1 MSTTFPTTL
10 AYVSFTVVL
19 ASFGLLAL
27 NLLALYA
34 DALATLRAAPSESR
48 DALGALRAQLREER
62 EALRQQTR
70 ELCAKTVTCQT
81 QQRQLL
87 SGLQQSRPA
96 SSQQRS
102 QQHPAHRGRPRS
114 AAASRSFDNLRSS
127 SHHAGRGNNVYRLTH
142 AEQTLRV
149 HSETMRDLWRKF
161 KVLER
166 PFLRRPIP
174 VPAPSDLQSTG
185 RVQEQARRGAPL
197 GVQGQEN
204 PDTVDEKDNNH
215 MLREDLEMMHFGGAD
230 TFGGGG
236 GGSLSDFGNTEMVNP
251 SALYQCDFVRRF
263 VWWRS
268 KKDLLRLAD
277 AVQGVMLRRV
287 AREVTCVRTMVRQ
300 LRDGGDG
307 PEDILNPR
315 FDIAAGGVGGVLL
328 GILDEENN
336 RSRGPTPMGLVRR
349 PVGETCNVYESSDSG
364 SDSGTRLKRRMLESE
379 SNSNN
384 ANAKP
389 PQRPASAGQRHDSYH
404 SMRAWQGQ
412 ELGRRQGPG
421 NHRSLDMLR
430 MGDMN
435 NTRAPA
441 LQSPQQTRPKTRHD
455 YEGSPRM
462 AYSPYE
468 GRR

>member
-1 MSTTFPTTL
+1 MSTAFPTAL
-10 AYVSFTVVL
+10 AYVSFAVVL

-27 NLLALYA
+27 NLLALSA
-34 DALATLRAAPSESR
+34 DALATLCAAPSESR
-48 DALGALRAQLREER
+48 DALGALRTQLREER

-70 ELCAKTVTCQT
+70 ELRAKTVTCQT
-81 QQRQLL
+81 QQRQSL

-114 AAASRSFDNLRSS
+114 AAASRSFDILRNIQSS
-127 SHHAGRGNNVYRLTH
+127 MSLNAGSGANVYRLTH

-185 RVQEQARRGAPL
+185 RAHMQEQARWGAPW
-197 GVQGQEN
+197 GVQGEN
-204 PDTVDEKDNNH
+204 RDVVIEKDNNH
-215 MLREDLEMMHFGGAD
+215 MVREDLEMMHFGGAD
-230 TFGGGG
+230 MFGGGG
-236 GGSLSDFGNTEMVNP
+236 SGSLSDFGNTAMVNP

-268 KKDLLRLAD
+268 KKDVLRLAD
-277 AVQGVMLRRV
+277 AVQGAMLRRV
-287 AREVTCVRTMVRQ
+287 AREVTCVRMMVRQ

-315 FDIAAGGVGGVLL
+315 FDIAAAGAGGVLL
-328 GILDEENN
+328 GILNEENN
-336 RSRGPTPMGLVRR
+336 RQPTPMGLVRR

-404 SMRAWQGQ
+404 SMRASRGQ
-412 ELGRRQGPG
+412 KPGRRQGSG
-421 NHRSLDMLR
+421 NHRRYVEDGGYEQHPGSCSTIANAD
-430 MGDMN
+430 
-435 NTRAPA
+435 T
-441 LQSPQQTRPKTRHD
+441 PKN
-455 YEGSPRM
+455 E
-462 AYSPYE
+462 A
-468 GRR
+468 